1 MGTVLLA
8 TDGTA
13 SSIDALRR
21 AVPLLAAGSAYAV
34 VSHAVP
40 APLAV
45 GGVEAPMA
53 AMPDP
58 ELDARMRAE
67 QKEELDKAMDAI
79 DRALPAPAT
88 RMFAVGDAAAEIC
101 RAATD
106 LPADVIVVGAHDRG
120 WLSRLLL
127 GSVSDDVVHRARCP
141 VLVVGHEDTGSSS
154 GAGEASG
161 SASASGSS
169 SASGSESPSESG
181 SPAEPPPSDT

>member
-1 MGTVLLA
+1 
-8 TDGTA
+8 
-13 SSIDALRR
+13 
-21 AVPLLAAGSAYAV
+21 
-34 VSHAVP
+34 
-40 APLAV
+40 
-45 GGVEAPMA
+45 MA

-67 QKEELDKAMDAI
+67 QKAELDKAMDAI

-88 RMFAVGDAAAEIC
+88 RLFAVGDAAAEIC

-141 VLVVGHEDTGSSS
+141 VLVVGQDETD
-154 GAGEASG
+154 
-161 SASASGSS
+161 SS
-169 SASGSESPSESG
+169 SATSEASEADAASESPSER
-181 SPAEPPPSDT
+181 PPSEA